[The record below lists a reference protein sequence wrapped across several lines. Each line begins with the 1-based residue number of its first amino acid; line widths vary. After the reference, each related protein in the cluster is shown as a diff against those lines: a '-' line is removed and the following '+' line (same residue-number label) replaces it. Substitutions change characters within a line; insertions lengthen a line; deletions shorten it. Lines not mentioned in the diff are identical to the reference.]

1 MIDSEGFELLSLDDL
16 TDADTI
22 DDGMQRQSL
31 ERDKH
36 LCGSCS
42 KYKCSYLKDN
52 NFDYA
57 LECKLFI
64 RRKRND

>member
-1 MIDSEGFELLSLDDL
+1 MIDYGGFELLSLDDL
-16 TDADTI
+16 TDADTLY
-22 DDGMQRQSL
+22 DGMHRHSL
-31 ERDKH
+31 EPDKH

-42 KYKCSYLKDN
+42 KYKCNYLKDN

-64 RRKRND
+64 RRKRK